1 MSGFNIPAAAVPV
14 VAEET
19 RAILAA
25 TDKALL
31 AHAHLLAAVLEGV
44 QGSDLPVSISQDMLA
59 RIVAHGGKLVDGRE
73 DLRRL
78 ITTLTAVKNHSD
90 QKEVATGCP
99 NGLPDL
105 PLTFFTEARAPARE
119 TAQL

>member
-1 MSGFNIPAAAVPV
+1 MFNIPAAAVPV

-19 RAILAA
+19 RATLAA
-25 TDKALL
+25 TDQALL
-31 AHAHLLAAVLEGV
+31 AHANLLAAVLEGV
-44 QGSDLPVSISQDMLA
+44 RGSNLPVSVSQELLA

-73 DLRRL
+73 DLRQL
-78 ITTLTAVKNHSD
+78 IASLTAVKNRSD

-105 PLTFFTEARAPARE
+105 PEVFFTGAHLPARE
-119 TAQL
+119 LARI

>member
-1 MSGFNIPAAAVPV
+1 MFAIPTAAVSV
-14 VAEET
+14 VAHET
-19 RAILAA
+19 RNILAA

-44 QGSDLPVSISQDMLA
+44 HGSDLPIQVSQDMLV
-59 RIVAHGGKLVDGRE
+59 RVFAHGGKLVDGRE
-73 DLRRL
+73 NLRQL
-78 ITTLTAVKNHSD
+78 ITTLTAVKNNSD

-105 PLTFFTEARAPARE
+105 PATFFTEAHAPSTNE
-119 TAQL
+119 PAQV

>member
-1 MSGFNIPAAAVPV
+1 MSIYIIPPAAVPV

-19 RAILAA
+19 RATLAA

-31 AHAHLLAAVLEGV
+31 AHANLLAAVIEGV
-44 QGSDLPVSISQDMLA
+44 QGSNLPVNVTQDMLT

-78 ITTLTAVKNHSD
+78 ITTLTTVKNRSD
-90 QKEVATGCP
+90 QREVATGCP

-105 PLTFFTEARAPARE
+105 ADAIFTGAQLPARE
-119 TAQL
+119 TAQV